1 MSVLEAALKLW
12 SNVDMLQV
20 RQKSMAMGEFF
31 LECLKACGLDEEFT
45 CVSPDA
51 ATERGSQL
59 AFQHEH
65 AYAICQAWI
74 AAGVIADFRAPDLLR
89 IGFTP
94 LYISFEELWLAAEKL
109 QKIVSGQTYLAS
121 KYQQKL
127 AVT

>member
-31 LECLKACGLDEEFT
+31 LECLKVCGLDEDFT

-74 AAGVIADFRAPDLLR
+74 DAGVIADFRAPDLLR

-94 LYISFEELWLAAEKL
+94 LYVSFEELWHAAKKL
-109 QKIVSGQTYLAS
+109 QKIMLEKIYLAS
-121 KYQQKL
+121 EYHQKL